1 MAKIGNR
8 TNVPKFNINN
18 KDSIKNIASSD
29 WEKRFLNNVTI
40 QMTKNKPLS
49 DNQLNHLRKI
59 VLDTPLPATDKQIWY
74 IKKLGG
80 DDFEI
85 PDGLTKTAASELIST
100 LKGE

>member
-1 MAKIGNR
+1 MIIWLSSYPKNGNTWLR
-8 TNVPKFNINN
+8 SLVSAYYYT
-18 KDSIKNIASSD
+18 KDG
-29 WEKRFLNNVTI
+29 FF
-40 QMTKNKPLS
+40 LS

-85 PDGLTKTAASELIST
+85 PDGLTKTAASDLITT